1 MKFAAGLLTLFLLS
15 SSTAADEKASEYIL
29 YKHELPDWDERF
41 QLAAGTAKDRCQLH
55 ECLCSV
61 SRPVSSSQ
69 STFGTGTDRRHSLY
83 FSEAGYVPKESQKR
97 SLENWI
103 KKHSFSTSITLIG
116 YTDSCG
122 THDYNEKLVR
132 NRVSEVRQTL
142 TGMGYPKASS
152 IIFRAEASYGHDPS
166 SRRVD
171 VIVHRTSRLT
181 TMIEKVQ
188 ADVYLIDASGSM
200 WGSWRKWSDIVAV
213 SFKPGSRIYLSKSED
228 CYSGQS
234 LDKVSPSGATEIW
247 YSYWKVLDKMKAG
260 ETLVVISDFR
270 STVPLTRRE
279 AEMIEEKV
287 RSKGIKVIALK
298 P

>member
-1 MKFAAGLLTLFLLS
+1 MKFAAGLLMLFLLS
-15 SSTAADEKASEYIL
+15 SSTAADEKTSEYIL
-29 YKHELPDWDERF
+29 YKHELPDWDARF

-61 SRPVSSSQ
+61 SPPVSSPQ
-69 STFGTGTDRRHSLY
+69 STIGADRRYSLY

-103 KKHSFSTSITLIG
+103 KKYSFSTSITLIG

-132 NRVSEVRQTL
+132 NRVSEVRQAL
-142 TGMGYPKASS
+142 AGIGYSKASS

-171 VIVHRTSRLT
+171 VIAHQRSRLT

-234 LDKVSPSGATEIW
+234 LDKVSPSGGTEIW
-247 YSYWKVLDKMKAG
+247 YSYWKVLDKMNPG
-260 ETLVVISDFR
+260 ETLVVISDFQ

-287 RSKGIKVIALK
+287 RSKDIKVIALK

>member
-1 MKFAAGLLTLFLLS
+1 VKFAAGLLTLFLLS

-29 YKHELPDWDERF
+29 YKHELPDWGERF

-61 SRPVSSSQ
+61 SPPVSSPQ
-69 STFGTGTDRRHSLY
+69 STFGAARRYSLY

-103 KKHSFSTSITLIG
+103 KKYSFSTSITLIG

-132 NRVSEVRQTL
+132 NRVSEVRQAL
-142 TGMGYPKASS
+142 AGIGYSKASS

-171 VIVHRTSRLT
+171 VIVHQRSRLT

-234 LDKVSPSGATEIW
+234 LDKVSPSGGTEIW
-247 YSYWKVLDKMKAG
+247 YSYWKVLDKMNPG
-260 ETLVVISDFR
+260 ETLVVISDFQ

-287 RSKGIKVIALK
+287 RSKDIRVIALK

>member
-41 QLAAGTAKDRCQLH
+41 QLAAGTAKDRCKLH
-55 ECLCSV
+55 ECLCSA
-61 SRPVSSSQ
+61 SRPKSSSQ
-69 STFGTGTDRRHSLY
+69 TVFGASRRHSLY
-83 FSEAGYVPKESQKR
+83 FSEASYIPKKSHKRALES
-97 SLENWI
+97 WI
-103 KKHSFSTSITLIG
+103 KKYSFSTSITLVG

-122 THDYNEKLVR
+122 AHDYNEKLVR

-142 TGMGYPKASS
+142 VDLGYPKANS

-171 VIVHRTSRLT
+171 VIAHQRSRLT

-200 WGSWRKWSDIVAV
+200 WSSWRRWSDIVAV
-213 SFKPGSRIYLSKSED
+213 SFKPGSKIYLSKSED
-228 CYSGQS
+228 CYSGQP
-234 LDKVSPSGATEIW
+234 LDKVTPSGATEIW
-247 YSYWKVLDKMKAG
+247 YSYWKVLDKMKPG
-260 ETLVVISDFR
+260 ETLVVISDFQ
-270 STVPLTRRE
+270 SAITLTRRE
-279 AEMIEEKV
+279 AAMIEEKV